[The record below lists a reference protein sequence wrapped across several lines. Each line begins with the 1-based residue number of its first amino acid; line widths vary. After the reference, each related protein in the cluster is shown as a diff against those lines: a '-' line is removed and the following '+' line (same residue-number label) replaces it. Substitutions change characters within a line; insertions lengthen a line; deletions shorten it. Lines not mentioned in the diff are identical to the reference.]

1 MNYLTK
7 IVDNTIEFF
16 KYILKKII
24 CIVFVL
30 GTVAAIIF
38 LLLHFS
44 NIENP
49 NEVESQ
55 QIYIKN
61 ISLDNWGTII
71 TIAGL
76 LITAIWSMYQ
86 YTKSRAIRQQEKAS
100 EIAQIFSNNLIE
112 KTGLISDVLM
122 QNREIQKMVHKIN
135 NSGKLSQFTTLEI
148 QNILNDTKCFDKF
161 NKIIKSKR
169 TQSRYNDLLSTRY
182 NESEKSNFNSY
193 FPLLVENTLNQLE
206 AICINI
212 SSEAAGSQFI
222 YDSLHQTFLYTVEV
236 LSIKISS
243 NNNNNVDKY
252 YTNIIDVY
260 NMWNIQKEKDIKK
273 LKKTQ
278 KKIDRLSN
286 KADKEINKLLNKK
299 KGKTV

>member
-222 YDSLHQTFLYTVEV
+222 YDSLHQTFLY
-236 LSIKISS
+236 
-243 NNNNNVDKY
+243 Y
-252 YTNIIDVY
+252 QVY
-260 NMWNIQKEKDIKK
+260 IQ
-273 LKKTQ
+273 
-278 KKIDRLSN
+278 S
-286 KADKEINKLLNKK
+286 
-299 KGKTV
+299 